1 MTIGKKLKA
10 LRRQRGLTQEQL
22 AEKLSVS
29 RQALSKWESDASIPD
44 TENIIRLAQL
54 FDVTTDHLLLDAPLA
69 PAEPPAPKRRTPRI
83 IGWCTVGFAALN
95 AFVLALLNSFFPTDY
110 LVPEGGDVYMIAA
123 TGFEGFIRTH
133 NLEWLLIVIVLA
145 LLAGILLL
153 ILDHRQTKNTARPSA

>member
-1 MTIGKKLKA
+1 MTIGEKLKT
-10 LRRQRGLTQEQL
+10 LRRQHGLTQEQL
-22 AEKLSVS
+22 AEKLGVS

-44 TENIIRLAQL
+44 TENIIRLARL

-69 PAEPPAPKRRTPRI
+69 SAVPLAPKRRLLRI

-110 LVPEGGDVYMIAA
+110 LIPEGGDLYMIAA

-133 NLEWLLIVIVLA
+133 RLEWLLAVILLSLLSGIVL
-145 LLAGILLL
+145 LLL
-153 ILDHRQTKNTARPSA
+153 DQHSRHRTA